1 MTGPGTPSR
10 GDAAADS
17 ITIGVVAQ
25 HEFCPRRAWLE
36 VHGERTDTAQVATGV
51 DDHRAVDDDE
61 TSRPA
66 RLRAVDVTSARL
78 GVHGRCDSVEV
89 TDDGALTIVEHKAVP
104 VRRRSVVTDA
114 NAVQLAL
121 QAICLREAG
130 HDVAG
135 AAVWFSTTRRR
146 VPVPLTD
153 ELIAHAERAAAATRQ
168 VLATNVPPSPL
179 EEDDRCRSCSHVSVC
194 LPDEHRGLPLARRI
208 SVANPLGRV
217 LHLTTPGSRAR
228 LQRGRIEVTSRE
240 EEPVSIPL
248 GQVAGLAVHGNA
260 DVSSALVR
268 ELLARGYPIVWCAWS
283 GRVIGWATPAGG
295 PNGDA
300 RVAQH
305 RLDDGVSLGVA
316 RAIVAGKILNQRHM
330 LRRHKLD
337 GRDELR
343 ELATRA
349 RQMGSISAI
358 FGAEGAAASRYFA
371 VLGGAI
377 RPAWAEFPGRMSRP
391 ARDPVNAAL
400 NVAYGLLLS
409 DVLRAVVA
417 CGLDPHGGVL
427 HSPGRNKP
435 ALALDLME
443 EFRPLVADS
452 TVLWAF
458 NNGEL
463 REQDFREDFD
473 AVRLTERGRKALI
486 ATYERRVSSEFR
498 HPRFGYQVTWRR
510 AMEIQARL
518 FLAVV
523 VGSIDGYEPI
533 TVR

>member
-1 MTGPGTPSR
+1 MTGPGTDQ
-10 GDAAADS
+10 GGEAAADS
-17 ITIGVVAQ
+17 VTIGVVAH
-25 HEFCPRRAWLE
+25 HELCPRRAWLE

-61 TSRPA
+61 TSRPS
-66 RLRAVDVTSARL
+66 RVRAVDVSSARL

-89 TDDGALTIVEHKAVP
+89 ADDGRLTIVEHKAAP

-146 VPVPLTD
+146 VSVPLTD
-153 ELIAHAERAAAATRQ
+153 ELLARAEHAAAATRQ
-168 VLATNVPPSPL
+168 VLAAGIPPAPL

-194 LPDEHRGLPLARRI
+194 LPDEHRGLAPARRI

-228 LQRGRIEVTSRE
+228 LQRGRIEVTSRD
-240 EEPVSIPL
+240 EEPASIPL

-268 ELLARGYPIVWCAWS
+268 ELLARGHPIVWCSWS

-305 RLDDGVSLGVA
+305 RLGDDVSLDVA

-337 GRDELR
+337 GREELR
-343 ELATRA
+343 ELAARA
-349 RQMGSISAI
+349 RRMESTGTL

-371 VLGGAI
+371 ALAGAF
-377 RPAWAEFPGRMSRP
+377 RPGWAELRGRTSRP
-391 ARDPVNAAL
+391 ARDPVSAAL

-409 DVLRAVVA
+409 DMLRAVVA

-427 HSPGRNKP
+427 HSAGRNKP

-443 EFRPLVADS
+443 ELRPLVADS
-452 TVLWAF
+452 AVLWAF

-463 REQDFREDFD
+463 REGDFREDLD

-523 VGSIDGYEPI
+523 VGSAAGYEPI